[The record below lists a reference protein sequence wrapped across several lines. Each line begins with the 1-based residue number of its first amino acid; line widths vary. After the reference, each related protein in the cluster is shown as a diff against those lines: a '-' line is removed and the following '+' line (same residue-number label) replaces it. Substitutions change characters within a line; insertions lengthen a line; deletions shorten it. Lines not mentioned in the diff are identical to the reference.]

1 MVQSQRGSHS
11 LRRRSFRAAGVTLAS
26 VFSLLLWSRLKMV
39 TDTPRMVYADPK
51 SAEATGAEPLPGPG
65 AVSELA
71 PARDDAPEGEP
82 SGELAD
88 PRETIDR

>member
-1 MVQSQRGSHS
+1 MSQSQRGSQS

-51 SAEATGAEPLPGPG
+51 SAETAGAEPLPGAG
-65 AVSELA
+65 SDGELDPLRPAERADA
-71 PARDDAPEGEP
+71 PAEPPAQRDE
-82 SGELAD
+82 SL
-88 PRETIDR
+88 DR

>member
-1 MVQSQRGSHS
+1 MSQSQRGSQS

-51 SAEATGAEPLPGPG
+51 SAETTGAEPLPGPG
-65 AVSELA
+65 SNSELESA
-71 PARDDAPEGEP
+71 GRDVLAEEPAD
-82 SGELAD
+82 SG
-88 PRETIDR
+88 ETIDR